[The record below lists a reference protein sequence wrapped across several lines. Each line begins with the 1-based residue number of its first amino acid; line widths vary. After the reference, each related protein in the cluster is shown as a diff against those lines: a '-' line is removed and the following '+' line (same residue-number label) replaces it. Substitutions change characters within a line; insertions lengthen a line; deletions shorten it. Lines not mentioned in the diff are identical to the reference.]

1 MAEQDNTAAAKQA
14 YQNFMTGNIA
24 GLLDALAE
32 DIKWELPE
40 IENVPFARTYNGR
53 AGAADFFRQL
63 GENQDPLTFNQRE
76 FIAQGDKVVVLGD
89 YVWKVKKNG
98 REFKGDF
105 AHVFTFKDGKAVA
118 FKEFVD
124 TAVISAAYK

>member
-24 GLLDALAE
+24 ALLDSFAE
-32 DIKWELPE
+32 DINWELPE
-40 IENVPFARTYNGR
+40 VENVPFARTYKGR
-53 AGAADFFRQL
+53 AGVADFFKQL
-63 GENQDPLTFNQRE
+63 GENQDPVAFNQRE

-98 REFKGDF
+98 REFRGDY

-118 FKEFVD
+118 FKEYMD
-124 TAVISAAYK
+124 TGVLGAAYK

>member
-24 GLLDALAE
+24 ALLDSLAE
-32 DIKWELPE
+32 DIDWVLPE
-40 IENVPFARTYNGR
+40 IENVPFARAYKGQ
-53 AGAADFFRQL
+53 AGAADFFKQL
-63 GENQDPLTFNQRE
+63 GENQEPLAFNQRE

-105 AHVFTFKDGKAVA
+105 AHVFTFKDGKTIE
-118 FKEFVD
+118 FKEYVD